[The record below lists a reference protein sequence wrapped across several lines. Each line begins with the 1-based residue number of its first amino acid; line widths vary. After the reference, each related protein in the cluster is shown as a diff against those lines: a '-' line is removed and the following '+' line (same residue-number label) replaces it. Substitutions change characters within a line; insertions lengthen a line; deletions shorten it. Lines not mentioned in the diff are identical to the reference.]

1 MGPLRWRRASAAT
14 RKAIAPIDAEFAE
27 KGHLWTETSSGAGGM
42 SRQPVVKPFIERE
55 GNPEIARTDT
65 QLNFR
70 FQAAVKI
77 SAAGY

>member
-1 MGPLRWRRASAAT
+1 MHQRPKRD
-14 RKAIAPIDAEFAE
+14 IDYECAL
-27 KGHLWTETSSGAGGM
+27 GSGTGGM

-55 GNPEIARTDT
+55 GNPEIAGTDT